1 MHVCWVVSNFY
12 KFYLF
17 FRRVLE
23 IYSCR
28 IMNKSFSNIFM
39 RIIYFQSR
47 RRCKLELARSST
59 IFSKWRIIWLRG
71 SSVILWHFYSFSR
84 SNTAPGSTQNPD
96 IVDSLVLLYLEA
108 GSWGTNMLVSLFWS
122 SHAIQKYEVEL
133 RQTVGRPTRGLKE
146 LLRSSPTLFM
156 GDIGEKLHI
165 RVAYICFS
173 HAIACI

>member
-1 MHVCWVVSNFY
+1 MSTHADLSAIFTS
-12 KFYLF
+12 FYLF

-23 IYSCR
+23 FYSCR

-47 RRCKLELARSST
+47 RRCKSDLARSST

-96 IVDSLVLLYLEA
+96 IVDSLVLLLLEA

-122 SHAIQKYEVEL
+122 SHAIQKYDYKVEL
-133 RQTVGRPTRGLKE
+133 RLTVGRPTRGLKE

-156 GDIGEKLHI
+156 GDIGGK
-165 RVAYICFS
+165 
-173 HAIACI
+173 IAHCCGIF